1 MAQESNVYVRV
12 WQKYMPAIL
21 HYMRK
26 ASEEAQS
33 YPLSSHEFTDLGKKG
48 KSAFKVSL
56 EFRNGTAVNDK
67 KDTVVAKEL
76 KTVLLESPKFK
87 EIIAGKHFKLSMG
100 VDFVLHIEIIQK
112 EVPQEA

>member
-1 MAQESNVYVRV
+1 MAQEANVYVRV

-26 ASEEAQS
+26 ATEEAQS
-33 YPLSSHEFTDLGKKG
+33 YQLSSHEFTDLGKKG
-48 KSAFKVSL
+48 KTAFKVNL
-56 EFRNGTAVNDK
+56 EFINGSAVNDK
-67 KDTVVAKEL
+67 KDTVVAKEF

-87 EIIAGKHFKLSMG
+87 ELVAGKHFKFTMG
-100 VDFVLHIEIIQK
+100 LDFVLHIENIQK